1 MPGGGGSCTL
11 RNKTQ
16 LEKRKSDLDP
26 DCGICNLRTDMT
38 RTRKVNMKLVETI
51 SHVSRWSSVLWFC
64 RLVPLPVE
72 MVVVVMF
79 LSSSLSLSLF
89 SSSSLSWHC

>member
-16 LEKRKSDLDP
+16 LENKKYDLNPADNFF
-26 DCGICNLRTDMT
+26 NLRTEMT

-72 MVVVVMF
+72 VVVVVRYF
-79 LSSSLSLSLF
+79 F
-89 SSSSLSWHC
+89 

>member
-16 LEKRKSDLDP
+16 LENKKSDLNPADNFF
-26 DCGICNLRTDMT
+26 NLRTEMT

-89 SSSSLSWHC
+89 SSWHC

>member
-16 LEKRKSDLDP
+16 LENKKSDLNP
-26 DCGICNLRTDMT
+26 DYGICNLRTEMT
-38 RTRKVNMKLVETI
+38 RTRKVKMKLVETM

-64 RLVPLPVE
+64 RLVPLPME
-72 MVVVVMF
+72 VVVVARY
-79 LSSSLSLSLF
+79 SF
-89 SSSSLSWHC
+89 SI